1 VITYR
6 IGNLTEVIAALKQCE
21 AVLERL
27 SEEDNT
33 LNDNEH
39 FVETIGYVADSSLL
53 VCQLRTALWGDR
65 WRELMR

>member
-1 VITYR
+1 MITYR